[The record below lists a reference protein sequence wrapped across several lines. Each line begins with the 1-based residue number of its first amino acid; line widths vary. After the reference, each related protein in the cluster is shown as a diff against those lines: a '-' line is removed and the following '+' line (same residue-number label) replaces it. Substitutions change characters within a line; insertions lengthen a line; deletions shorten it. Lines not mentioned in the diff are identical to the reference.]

1 MIKLVIF
8 DLDGTLLNTIDDLA
22 AAGNHVCAAHG
33 WPTHTSEQFR
43 YFVGDGV
50 YKLIERMTPAGAAE
64 TPETVQCLRDEFN
77 AYYNSHSCDLTVS
90 YTGVPELLKKL
101 DARGIAAAVL
111 SNKPDTFTQQLCANL
126 LGGRFAV
133 VHGQR
138 EGRPTK
144 PDESLTREIL
154 LQTCVRPDECIYVGD
169 SGVDMRTAK
178 NGGLFAVGALWG
190 FRTRKELL
198 ENGADALA
206 DSPLD
211 VLEYIG

>member
-77 AYYNSHSCDLTVS
+77 AYYNSHS
-90 YTGVPELLKKL
+90 
-101 DARGIAAAVL
+101 
-111 SNKPDTFTQQLCANL
+111 FTQQLCANL

>member
-77 AYYNSHSCDLTVS
+77 AYYNSHSCDLTVP

-111 SNKPDTFTQQLCANL
+111 STKPDTFTQQLCANL

-154 LQTCVRPDECIYVGD
+154 LQT
-169 SGVDMRTAK
+169 
-178 NGGLFAVGALWG
+178 
-190 FRTRKELL
+190 
-198 ENGADALA
+198 
-206 DSPLD
+206 
-211 VLEYIG
+211 